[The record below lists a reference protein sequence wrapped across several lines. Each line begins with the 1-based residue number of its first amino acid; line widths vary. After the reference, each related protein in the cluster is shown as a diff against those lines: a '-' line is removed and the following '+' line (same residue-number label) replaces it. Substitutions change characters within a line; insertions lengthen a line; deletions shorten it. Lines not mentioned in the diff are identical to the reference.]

1 MTIHCSPCGM
11 NNVRAF
17 REFYA
22 RYVTRRA
29 GVNEPRIADA
39 FASVEREK
47 FVGSGPWYVFIA
59 GAYISTET
67 DDPRVLYQDILVALS
82 PDRGINNG
90 EPSLH
95 AKVIATASPQ
105 PGETVIHIG
114 SGTGYYTALLA
125 HLVGSHGRVHAYEI
139 EADIAAL
146 ATQNLAYAE
155 NVSVHATSGVDA
167 ALPLANVIYVSAG
180 ATHPPAPW
188 LDALAIGGRLVL
200 PLTPNERLGCM
211 LLVTRRTSTA
221 YAARIFSSAG
231 FIPCIGAR
239 DEEASRSLAA
249 ALDSGDTDRVQSL
262 RRSVT
267 PDNSAWCIG
276 TDWWLSTTEPRE

>member
-1 MTIHCSPCGM
+1 M

-22 RYVTRRA
+22 RYVTRKA
-29 GVNEPRIADA
+29 GVDDPRIVDA
-39 FASVEREK
+39 FASVERER
-47 FVGSGPWYVFIA
+47 FVGAGPWQVFIA
-59 GAYISTET
+59 GGYISTGT
-67 DDPRVLYQDILVALS
+67 DDPRLLYQDILIGLS
-82 PDRGINNG
+82 VDRGINNG

-95 AKVIATASPQ
+95 AKCIARADPQ
-105 PGETVIHIG
+105 AGETVIHIG
-114 SGTGYYTALLA
+114 SGTGYYTALFA

-139 EADIAAL
+139 EADLAAL
-146 ATQNLAYAE
+146 ATRNLAYAG
-155 NVSVHATSGVDA
+155 NVSVRATSGVNA
-167 ALPLANVIYVSAG
+167 ALPLANVIYVNAG

-188 LDALAIGGRLVL
+188 LDALAMGGRLVL

-221 YAARIFSSAG
+221 YAARIFSTAG
-231 FIPCIGAR
+231 FVPCIGAR

-249 ALDSGDTDRVQSL
+249 ALDRGDTDRVRSL
-262 RRSVT
+262 RRRVV
-267 PDNSAWCIG
+267 PDDSAWCIG